1 MIHLISDNMSFS
13 VIQAVCRGHKPLDI
27 PCQDAMFIHVTEDWL
42 VVVVADGLGSCP
54 RSHIGAQTLCHV
66 ISRCCADLSADIGGW
81 EFLSETIPRFWRER
95 IKSKA
100 QVDDIRDFSSVGGF
114 LCVNTKTCSGVAGR
128 KGDISILAQT
138 DDGSAISVFPQTD
151 KAFLNGTECLCGR
164 DDERL
169 ELRPLAF
176 KKTFA
181 FLIATDGVGDELD
194 AEQYD
199 GLFAY
204 LKGKYADVKQR
215 HRDSIFKKE
224 IKHVFGKKNNDD
236 KTVIFGWGT

>member
-1 MIHLISDNMSFS
+1 
-13 VIQAVCRGHKPLDI
+13 
-27 PCQDAMFIHVTEDWL
+27 MFIHESGDRL

-66 ISRCCADLSADIGGW
+66 ISRCCANLSADIGGW
-81 EFLSETIPRFWRER
+81 EFLSENIPRFWRER

-100 QVDDIRDFSSVGGF
+100 QLDDIRDFSSVCGF
-114 LCVNTKTCSGVAGR
+114 LWINTKTCSGVAGR
-128 KGDISILAQT
+128 KGDISILVQT

-151 KAFLNGTECLCGR
+151 KAFLNETECLCGR

-176 KKTFA
+176 NKALA
-181 FLIATDGVGDELD
+181 FLIASDGIGDELD
-194 AEQYD
+194 AAQYD

-204 LKGKYADVKQR
+204 LRGKYAGIKPQ
-215 HRDSIFKKE
+215 HRDSFFKRE
-224 IKHVFGKKNNDD
+224 IKQVFGKKNNDD

>member
-1 MIHLISDNMSFS
+1 
-13 VIQAVCRGHKPLDI
+13 
-27 PCQDAMFIHVTEDWL
+27 MFVRKTGDCL

-54 RSHIGAQTLCHV
+54 YSHIGAQTLCHV
-66 ISRCCADLSADIGGW
+66 ISRCCADFATDIGGW

-100 QVDDIRDFSSVGGF
+100 QLDDIRDFSSVCGF
-114 LCVNTKTCSGVAGR
+114 LYINTKSCAGVAGR
-128 KGDISILAQT
+128 KGDISILSQT

-151 KAFLNGTECLCGR
+151 KEFLNETECLCGR
-164 DDERL
+164 NGERL

-181 FLIATDGVGDELD
+181 FLIATDGIGDELD
-194 AEQYD
+194 AKQYD

-204 LKGKYADVKQR
+204 LKGKYAVVKPQ
-215 HRDSIFKKE
+215 HRDRFFKRE
-224 IKHVFGKKNNDD
+224 IKQVFGNKNNDD
-236 KTVIFGWGT
+236 KTVLFGWGA